1 LHKSNFEA
9 VKTKI
14 TTIHVVYR
22 HKLIKQEPN
31 MATTKFKG
39 TDVELLGNEVN
50 VGDKA
55 PEITVVNSDG
65 LGDVKVGGAQGK
77 KQLIIVV
84 PSLDTGVCAT
94 ETRNFNAKAADLKDV
109 ITTIVSLD
117 LPFAAGRFCSA
128 EGITNLTV
136 TSDFRN
142 KDFANAYGVL
152 LGGSVLAGVTC
163 RAIFVVNEEGIV
175 TYKEIVPEITEE
187 PNYDAALA
195 AVK

>member
-1 LHKSNFEA
+1 
-9 VKTKI
+9 
-14 TTIHVVYR
+14 
-22 HKLIKQEPN
+22 

-39 TDVELLGNEVN
+39 TDVQLLGNEVN

-55 PEITVVNSDG
+55 PQVTVVNSDG
-65 LGDVKVGGAQGK
+65 LGDVVVGGAQGH

-94 ETRNFNAKAADLKDV
+94 ETRNFNAKASSLKGV
-109 ITTIVSLD
+109 KPVLVSLD
-117 LPFAAGRFCSA
+117 LPFAAGRFCST

-142 KDFANAYGVL
+142 KEFANAYGVL

-163 RAIFVVNEEGIV
+163 RAIFAINEEGIV

-187 PNYDAALA
+187 PNYEAALA

>member
-1 LHKSNFEA
+1 
-9 VKTKI
+9 
-14 TTIHVVYR
+14 
-22 HKLIKQEPN
+22 

-39 TDVELLGNEVN
+39 TDVELLGNTVN

-55 PEITVVNSDG
+55 PEVTVVNSAG
-65 LGDVKVGGAQGK
+65 LGDITVGGAQGK

-94 ETRNFNAKAADLKDV
+94 ETRNFNAKAAGLTDV

-117 LPFAAGRFCSA
+117 LPFAAGRFCQA
-128 EGITNLTV
+128 VGIDNLTV
-136 TSDFRN
+136 CSDFRN

-163 RAIFVVNEEGIV
+163 RAIFAVNEEGVV

>member
-1 LHKSNFEA
+1 
-9 VKTKI
+9 
-14 TTIHVVYR
+14 
-22 HKLIKQEPN
+22 

-39 TDVELLGNEVN
+39 TEVELLGTQIN

-55 PEITVVNSDG
+55 PAITVVNSDG
-65 LGDVKVGGAQGK
+65 LGDITVGGAQAK

-94 ETRNFNAKAADLKDV
+94 ETRNFNAKASDLKDV
-109 ITTIVSLD
+109 TTTVVSLD
-117 LPFAAGRFCSA
+117 LPFASGRFCSA

-136 TSDFRN
+136 ASDFRN

-163 RAIFVVNEEGIV
+163 RAIFVVDTNGIV

-187 PNYDAALA
+187 PEYDKALA
-195 AVK
+195 AAQA

>member
-1 LHKSNFEA
+1 
-9 VKTKI
+9 
-14 TTIHVVYR
+14 
-22 HKLIKQEPN
+22 

-55 PEITVVNSDG
+55 PAITVVNSAG
-65 LGDVKVGGAQGK
+65 LADVTVGGATGK

-94 ETRNFNAKAADLKDV
+94 ETRNFNAKAAGLSDV
-109 ITTIVSLD
+109 TVTIVSLD
-117 LPFAAGRFCSA
+117 LPFAAGRFCQA
-128 EGITNLTV
+128 EGIDNLTV
-136 TSDFRN
+136 CSDFRN
-142 KDFANAYGVL
+142 KEFANAYGVL

-163 RAIFVVNEEGIV
+163 RAIFAVDADGIV

-195 AVK
+195 AVA

>member
-1 LHKSNFEA
+1 
-9 VKTKI
+9 
-14 TTIHVVYR
+14 
-22 HKLIKQEPN
+22 

-39 TDVELLGNEVN
+39 ENVELLGTQIN

-55 PEITVVNSDG
+55 PEVTVVNADG
-65 LGDVKVGGAQGK
+65 LGDVVVGGAQGV
-77 KQLIIVV
+77 KQLLIVV

-94 ETRNFNAKAADLKDV
+94 ETRNFNAKVADLEGVEPTV
-109 ITTIVSLD
+109 ISLD
-117 LPFAAGRFCSA
+117 LPFASGRFCSA
-128 EGITNLTV
+128 EGIDKLTV

-163 RAIFVVNEEGIV
+163 RAIFVIDEKGIV
-175 TYKEIVPEITEE
+175 TYKEIVPEITAE
-187 PNYDAALA
+187 PDYDAALA

>member
-1 LHKSNFEA
+1 
-9 VKTKI
+9 
-14 TTIHVVYR
+14 
-22 HKLIKQEPN
+22 

-55 PEITVVNSDG
+55 PEVTVVNSDG
-65 LGDVKVGGAQGK
+65 LGDVKVGGAQGH

-94 ETRNFNAKAADLKDV
+94 ETRNFNAKAANLEGVKP
-109 ITTIVSLD
+109 TIVSLD
-117 LPFAAGRFCSA
+117 LPFAAGRFCST

-163 RAIFVVNEEGIV
+163 RAIFAIDENGVV

-187 PNYDAALA
+187 PNYDAAIA
-195 AVK
+195 AVS

>member
-1 LHKSNFEA
+1 
-9 VKTKI
+9 
-14 TTIHVVYR
+14 
-22 HKLIKQEPN
+22 

-55 PEITVVNSDG
+55 PEVTVVNSDG
-65 LGDVKVGGAQGK
+65 LGDVVVGGAQGE

-94 ETRNFNAKAADLKDV
+94 ETRNFNAKVANLEGVKA
-109 ITTIVSLD
+109 TIVSLD

-128 EGITNLTV
+128 EGIDKLVV

-163 RAIFVVNEEGIV
+163 RAIFVVDADGVV

-187 PNYDAALA
+187 PNYDAAIA
-195 AVK
+195 AVS

>member
-1 LHKSNFEA
+1 
-9 VKTKI
+9 
-14 TTIHVVYR
+14 
-22 HKLIKQEPN
+22 

-39 TDVELLGNEVN
+39 TDVELLGNTVN

-55 PEITVVNSDG
+55 PEVTVVNSAG
-65 LGDVKVGGAQGK
+65 LGDVTVGGAQGK

-94 ETRNFNAKAADLKDV
+94 ETRNFNAKAAGLKDV

-117 LPFAAGRFCSA
+117 LPFAAGRFCQA
-128 EGITNLTV
+128 EGIDNLTV
-136 TSDFRN
+136 CSDFRN

-163 RAIFVVNEEGIV
+163 RAIFAVNEEGVV

-187 PNYDAALA
+187 PNYEAALA
-195 AVK
+195 AVA

>member
-1 LHKSNFEA
+1 
-9 VKTKI
+9 
-14 TTIHVVYR
+14 
-22 HKLIKQEPN
+22 

-39 TDVELLGNEVN
+39 TDVELVGTQIN

-55 PEITVVNSDG
+55 PAITVVNSDG
-65 LGDVKVGGAQGK
+65 LGDVTVGGASGK

-94 ETRNFNAKAADLKDV
+94 ETRNFNAKAAGLNGVDV
-109 ITTIVSLD
+109 TIVSLD

-128 EGITNLTV
+128 EGINDLTV

-163 RAIFVVNEEGIV
+163 RAIFAVDAEGTV

-187 PNYDAALA
+187 PNYDAAIS
-195 AVK
+195 AVS

>member
-1 LHKSNFEA
+1 
-9 VKTKI
+9 
-14 TTIHVVYR
+14 
-22 HKLIKQEPN
+22 

-39 TDVELLGNEVN
+39 TDVELLGNTVN

-94 ETRNFNAKAADLKDV
+94 ETRNFNSKVAGLDGVAA
-109 ITTIVSLD
+109 TIVSLD
-117 LPFAAGRFCSA
+117 LPFASGRFCAA
-128 EGITNLTV
+128 EGIDKLTV

-163 RAIFVVNEEGIV
+163 RAIFVVDENGTV

>member
-1 LHKSNFEA
+1 
-9 VKTKI
+9 
-14 TTIHVVYR
+14 
-22 HKLIKQEPN
+22 

-39 TDVELLGNEVN
+39 TDVELLGTQIN

-65 LGDVKVGGAQGK
+65 LGDISVGGAKGK

-94 ETRNFNAKAADLKDV
+94 ETRNFNAKAADLDDV
-109 ITTIVSLD
+109 ITTVVSLD
-117 LPFAAGRFCSA
+117 LPFASGRFCSA
-128 EGITNLTV
+128 EGISNLTV
-136 TSDFRN
+136 ASDFRN

-163 RAIFVVNEEGIV
+163 RAIFVVDGDGVV
-175 TYKEIVPEITEE
+175 TYKEIVPEITQE
-187 PNYDAALA
+187 PDYEAALN

>member
-1 LHKSNFEA
+1 
-9 VKTKI
+9 
-14 TTIHVVYR
+14 
-22 HKLIKQEPN
+22 

-39 TDVELLGNEVN
+39 TDVELLGNEVK

-55 PEITVVNSDG
+55 PEVTVVNSDG
-65 LGDVKVGGAQGK
+65 LGDVVVGGAQGH

-94 ETRNFNAKAADLKDV
+94 ETRNFNNKAANLEGVKP
-109 ITTIVSLD
+109 TIVSLD
-117 LPFAAGRFCSA
+117 LPFAAGRFCST

-163 RAIFVVNEEGIV
+163 RAIFAIDENGIV

-187 PNYDAALA
+187 PNYDAAIA
-195 AVK
+195 AVS

>member
-1 LHKSNFEA
+1 
-9 VKTKI
+9 
-14 TTIHVVYR
+14 
-22 HKLIKQEPN
+22 

-39 TDVELLGNEVN
+39 VDVELLGNEVN

-55 PEITVVNSDG
+55 PEVTVVNSAG
-65 LGDVKVGGAQGK
+65 LGDVVVGGATGK

-94 ETRNFNAKAADLKDV
+94 ETRNFNKRASEMEGV
-109 ITTIVSLD
+109 TTTIVSLD
-117 LPFAAGRFCSA
+117 LPFASGRFCSA
-128 EGITNLTV
+128 EGIDKLTV

-163 RAIFVVNEEGIV
+163 RAIFAVNEEGVV
-175 TYKEIVPEITEE
+175 TYKQIVPEITEE
-187 PNYDAALA
+187 PNYDEAIA

>member
-1 LHKSNFEA
+1 
-9 VKTKI
+9 
-14 TTIHVVYR
+14 
-22 HKLIKQEPN
+22 

-55 PEITVVNSDG
+55 PEVTVVNSDG
-65 LGDVKVGGAQGK
+65 LGDVTVGGAQGK

-94 ETRNFNAKAADLKDV
+94 ETRNFNAKAAGLDNV
-109 ITTIVSLD
+109 ITTVVSLD

-128 EGITNLTV
+128 EGIDNLTV
-136 TSDFRN
+136 ASDFRN

-163 RAIFVVNEEGIV
+163 RAIFVVDENGII

-195 AVK
+195 AVQ

>member
-1 LHKSNFEA
+1 
-9 VKTKI
+9 
-14 TTIHVVYR
+14 
-22 HKLIKQEPN
+22 

-39 TDVELLGNEVN
+39 TDVELLGNSVN

-55 PEITVVNSDG
+55 PSITVVNSAG
-65 LGDVKVGGAQGK
+65 LGDVTVGGATGK

-94 ETRNFNAKAADLKDV
+94 ETRNFNAKAAGLKDV
-109 ITTIVSLD
+109 TVTIVSLD
-117 LPFAAGRFCSA
+117 LPFAAGRFCQA
-128 EGITNLTV
+128 EGIDNLMV
-136 TSDFRN
+136 CSDFRN
-142 KDFANAYGVL
+142 KEFANAYGVL

-163 RAIFVVNEEGIV
+163 RAIFAVNEEGVV

-195 AVK
+195 AVA

>member
-1 LHKSNFEA
+1 
-9 VKTKI
+9 
-14 TTIHVVYR
+14 
-22 HKLIKQEPN
+22 

-65 LGDVKVGGAQGK
+65 LGDVVVGGAQGH

-94 ETRNFNAKAADLKDV
+94 ETRNFNAKASSLAGVKP
-109 ITTIVSLD
+109 TIVSLD
-117 LPFAAGRFCSA
+117 LPFAAGRFCST

-163 RAIFVVNEEGIV
+163 RAIFAINEDGIV

-187 PNYDAALA
+187 PNYDAAIA
-195 AVK
+195 AVS

>member
-1 LHKSNFEA
+1 
-9 VKTKI
+9 
-14 TTIHVVYR
+14 
-22 HKLIKQEPN
+22 

-39 TDVELLGNEVN
+39 TDVELLGNTVN

-55 PEITVVNSDG
+55 PEVTVVNSAG
-65 LGDVKVGGAQGK
+65 LADVTVGGAQGK

-94 ETRNFNAKAADLKDV
+94 ETRNFNAKAAGLKDV

-117 LPFAAGRFCSA
+117 LPFAAGRFCQA
-128 EGITNLTV
+128 EGIDNLTV
-136 TSDFRN
+136 CSDFRN

-163 RAIFVVNEEGIV
+163 RAIFAVNEEGVV

-187 PNYDAALA
+187 PNYEAALA
-195 AVK
+195 AVA